1 MVSCYDFDDVEN
13 RVRCGICRI
22 MATSVEECISKSC
35 IEPIAE
41 APRLVLGSIISVA
54 EKEDSTTKEKFAF
67 EINLGWFDGTDTSD
81 TIIFRDYQEF
91 YNFHRQL
98 LDSFPQDAGSIKG
111 SKRII
116 PFLPRKQ
123 IFRRNTKNL
132 ALQRVPKLHEYLQEM
147 LKLPDHILF
156 SDVFLNF
163 FRDNWEM
170 DNYTQPVQI
179 ASRSKCIH

>member
-1 MVSCYDFDDVEN
+1 MVSFYDFDDVEN

-54 EKEDSTTKEKFAF
+54 EREDSTTKEKFAF

-116 PFLPRKQ
+116 PFLPGKQ
-123 IFRRNTKNL
+123 IFVAT
-132 ALQRVPKLHEYLQEM
+132 QRILHCREY
-147 LKLPDHILF
+147 P
-156 SDVFLNF
+156 S
-163 FRDNWEM
+163 
-170 DNYTQPVQI
+170 YTSI
-179 ASRSKCIH
+179 CKKC

>member
-54 EKEDSTTKEKFAF
+54 EEKFAF

-116 PFLPRKQ
+116 PFLPGKQ
-123 IFRRNTKNL
+123 IFRRNTKI
-132 ALQRVPKLHEYLQEM
+132 LHCREY
-147 LKLPDHILF
+147 P
-156 SDVFLNF
+156 S
-163 FRDNWEM
+163 
-170 DNYTQPVQI
+170 YTSI
-179 ASRSKCIH
+179 CKKC